1 MCTMWAC
8 MLPLQGWDDVDVA
21 PTAEELAKEQH
32 HAQVFAA
39 FQDDKEPLAE
49 NVPNPTADALL
60 SNSAGVEPTKAKP
73 VWADAH
79 GMPPTCP
86 RASNDHNYA
95 GTGKLKNY
103 PTDPLYQDVDGNPT
117 RAGLFLH
124 FCPLQYWR
132 DTVIPA
138 TNTADPTGK
147 LNLTTV
153 DWLTYIAL
161 RLFMSCYYV
170 SDIRHWFRDSPPC
183 AKGAPFRLGS
193 IMSGRKFQAISKAL
207 VFSLFAASD
216 MGTFNPFYSQQKME
230 TAFNANMKE
239 SWPTLWQRQCH
250 RNCSTWCAKHAGCR
264 HGHRGRTAGEET

>member
-1 MCTMWAC
+1 MRTASRVSCCACMHIVLHTHTTDMRTASRVSCCACTFAWRLTMCTMWAC

-86 RASNDHNYA
+86 RASNDHNCA

-124 FCPLQYWR
+124 FCPL
-132 DTVIPA
+132 
-138 TNTADPTGK
+138 
-147 LNLTTV
+147 
-153 DWLTYIAL
+153 
-161 RLFMSCYYV
+161 
-170 SDIRHWFRDSPPC
+170 
-183 AKGAPFRLGS
+183 
-193 IMSGRKFQAISKAL
+193 
-207 VFSLFAASD
+207 
-216 MGTFNPFYSQQKME
+216 
-230 TAFNANMKE
+230 
-239 SWPTLWQRQCH
+239 
-250 RNCSTWCAKHAGCR
+250 HAGCR